1 VAVVTVSLNAC
12 AFNTMRC
19 RLGPYLYSAAG
30 RKLNIR
36 MLNNSLFVRRGG
48 GYEDLLAALAK
59 LPAASPAATPAA
71 TPAAPTAT
79 SSAACVAAA
88 KDEVALAD
96 GGCDATED
104 GAAVSLKSDDAGL
117 AAFSGQE
124 CA

>member
-1 VAVVTVSLNAC
+1 MAVVTVSLNAC

-71 TPAAPTAT
+71 PTAT